1 MQEFIIG
8 FLTSVI
14 VIGIL
19 SKSRKRV
26 RLKKIGF
33 RQSIL
38 RNITKDIMPTNA
50 QLRKKIKTQSRIYSS
65 KQSIRVIQ
73 TPDNKAYWLDH
84 NTFYCAE
91 VVDGQFDPTRG
102 IPVDTSDMS
111 QKQVKE
117 LMFILDN
124 LHKG

>member
-50 QLRKKIKTQSRIYSS
+50 ELRKKIKTQSRIYSS

-102 IPVDTSDMS
+102 TPVDTSDMS

>member
-8 FLTSVI
+8 FLTSII
-14 VIGIL
+14 VVGIL
-19 SKSRKRV
+19 NKARKRV

-38 RNITKDIMPTNA
+38 RSITKDIMPTNA
-50 QLRKKIKTQSRIYSS
+50 ELRKKIKSQSKIYSS
-65 KQSIRVIQ
+65 RQSVRVIQ
-73 TPDNKAYWLDH
+73 TPDNKAYWIEK
-84 NTFYCAE
+84 NIFYCAE
-91 VVDGQFDPTRG
+91 IVDGQFDPTMG
-102 IPVDTSDMS
+102 TPVDTSNMS

>member
-65 KQSIRVIQ
+65 KQSKSNSNAR
-73 TPDNKAYWLDH
+73 
-84 NTFYCAE
+84 
-91 VVDGQFDPTRG
+91 
-102 IPVDTSDMS
+102 
-111 QKQVKE
+111 
-117 LMFILDN
+117 
-124 LHKG
+124 

>member
-8 FLTSVI
+8 FLTSVL
-14 VIGIL
+14 VLGIL
-19 SKSRKRV
+19 SKARKRI

-38 RNITKDIMPTNA
+38 RSITKDIMPTNA
-50 QLRKKIKTQSRIYSS
+50 ELRKKIKTQSRIYSS
-65 KQSIRVIQ
+65 RQSVRVIQ
-73 TPDNKAYWLDH
+73 TPDNKAYWVDH

-102 IPVDTSDMS
+102 TPVDTSELS
-111 QKQVKE
+111 QKQIKE

-124 LHKG
+124 LNKG

>member
-102 IPVDTSDMS
+102 TPVDTSDMS